1 MGAGGN
7 IEIHLKSSRI
17 YLAEERVQSLARL
30 NFDHQPGV
38 VVMDGEFL
46 H

>member
-1 MGAGGN
+1 MGAGEN

-17 YLAEERVQSLARL
+17 PLAEERVQSLVRL
-30 NFDHQPGV
+30 NFDHQTRV
-38 VVMDGEFL
+38 VVMDGEVL